1 MLQETPRLI
10 PRRLRQVLD
19 FKRAFISLTSCL
31 VCTSIGRHREP
42 PSESSLWQFYLF
54 WLVVYLPPW
63 NISKSVR
70 MINYSQYIGKN
81 KMFQTTNQYF
91 LYVLFGPLQS
101 MAARCASFH
110 CAFFDFLALAQ
121 PEDALPLTQPG
132 EKKDN
137 VPSRWFGFYIQGYSR
152 HLLHGTGI
160 SS

>member
-1 MLQETPRLI
+1 
-10 PRRLRQVLD
+10 
-19 FKRAFISLTSCL
+19 
-31 VCTSIGRHREP
+31 
-42 PSESSLWQFYLF
+42 
-54 WLVVYLPPW
+54 
-63 NISKSVR
+63 
-70 MINYSQYIGKN
+70 
-81 KMFQTTNQYF
+81 MFQTTNQYF